1 MRWAVFVVSPALF
14 LFCWTTCFAQATTLV
29 EGVITIEYN
38 SVDEPLAQAS
48 MRIVLDAIEE
58 FRRHLPVGDAPIRV
72 VICHTHGE
80 FASHA
85 GRFAVPG
92 VGGVAV
98 ADENLV
104 AVKAPGIQRPGSDY
118 IGILRHEVIH
128 LLLARNTNV
137 QAMPRWFNEGLTM
150 ILSKENRLA
159 DRFTVAL
166 NHLRGT
172 TLPYPQLEFV
182 MEVDAG
188 QGRLGDAYAQSLSM
202 TQFLVK
208 RLGEDG
214 FWRMVRNLDD
224 QSFQQALI
232 AESGMNVVEFYE
244 AWKRSLWKIALV
256 FSLVSG
262 FSAFQLMILLAAL
275 AYWRIRRRNKA
286 VLERWESEDDDEDL
300 ILFPHDLEGR
310 EDPYPWEEDERER

>member
-1 MRWAVFVVSPALF
+1 MRQAALLVLLLLLLPGWMTAFAHAATLSAGSITVEYSP
-14 LFCWTTCFAQATTLV
+14 
-29 EGVITIEYN
+29 N
-38 SVDEPLAQAS
+38 DENLARES
-48 MRIVLDAIEE
+48 LRMVLGAIDE
-58 FRRHLPVGDAPIRV
+58 FKRHLPVGDAPIRV
-72 VICHTHGE
+72 IICRTHGE
-80 FASHA
+80 FASYA
-85 GRFAVPG
+85 GRFALPG

-98 ADENLV
+98 AEENLV
-104 AVKAPGIQRPGSDY
+104 AVKAPDIQRPGSDY

-137 QAMPRWFNEGLTM
+137 AAMPRWFNEGLTM

-166 NHLRGT
+166 NHLRGA

-202 TQFLVK
+202 TQFLMK
-208 RLGEDG
+208 RLGETG

-224 QSFQQALI
+224 HSFQQALI
-232 AESGMNVVEFYE
+232 AESGMNVVEFYQ

-286 VLERWESEDDDEDL
+286 VLERWESEDEDDDL

-310 EDPYPWEEDERER
+310 EEPYPWEEDERER